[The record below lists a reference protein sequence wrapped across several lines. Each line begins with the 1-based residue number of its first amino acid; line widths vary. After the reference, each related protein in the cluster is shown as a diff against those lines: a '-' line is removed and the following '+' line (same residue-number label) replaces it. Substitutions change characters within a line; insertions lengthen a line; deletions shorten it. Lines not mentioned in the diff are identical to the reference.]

1 MSTLP
6 QPEISHLCELVR
18 EQARLVL
25 DGRQQAVHARS
36 KVDGSLVTA
45 VDYRMQAR
53 LEEHLRRYWPDI
65 ACLGEEM
72 TMLEQRR
79 KLTVAGGDLW
89 CIDPID
95 GTTNFAAGLPFYAVS
110 VALIRDGCPIMGVV
124 YDPSRDECFSAV
136 QGLGAQLNGAAL
148 AGIAPL
154 PEQLSACIGVVDFK
168 RLNEPLGRYLAL
180 QPPFRS
186 QRNFG
191 ACALEWCWL
200 AAGRIHLYL
209 HGGMRLW
216 DLAAGELILREAGG
230 ICSNLHGE
238 ALTHASVD
246 PQAVVAAATPALF
259 DQWYRCLRAADRIS

>member
-6 QPEISHLCELVR
+6 QPEISHLCDLVR

-25 DGRQQAVHARS
+25 DRRHHAVPAVRKS
-36 KVDGSLVTA
+36 DGSLVTA
-45 VDYRMQAR
+45 VDHCMQAR
-53 LEEHLRRYWPDI
+53 LEDRLRRYWPDI

-72 TMLEQRR
+72 AMLDQRR
-79 KLTVAGGDLW
+79 KLSDTGGDLW

-95 GTTNFAAGLPFYAVS
+95 GTTNYAAGAPFYAVS
-110 VALIRDGCPIMGVV
+110 VALIRNRCPLMGVV

-148 AGIAPL
+148 VGTASL
-154 PEQLSACIGVVDFK
+154 PEQLSECIAAVDFK
-168 RLNEPLGRYLAL
+168 RLNEPLRRHLVL
-180 QPPFRS
+180 QPPYRS

-200 AAGRIHLYL
+200 AAGRVHLYL

-230 ICSNLHGE
+230 RCSNLRGE
-238 ALTHASVD
+238 PLTHASVD
-246 PQAVVAAATPALF
+246 PQAVVAAATPVLF